1 MLASFTGLMSLR
13 RGRKRT
19 VTNMTRHDTSSDS
32 TGDSGDADDPD
43 QAAGTTYLGFPA
55 SAVPAKPGRER
66 EYTLDRIERTIG
78 SIL

>member
-1 MLASFTGLMSLR
+1 MVPGPMGPR

-19 VTNMTRHDTSSDS
+19 VTNMARHDTTSDS
-32 TGDSGDADDPD
+32 TGNSGDADDPGR
-43 QAAGTTYLGFPA
+43 AAGPTYLGFPA
-55 SAVPAKPGRER
+55 NAVPDKPGHER